1 MDKNKGLVMLKIEQ
15 IIEDE
20 YKKQLV
26 NKFLNSNTEK
36 YILGRNEN
44 AKRLSKYVSVDG
56 YIDDF
61 TNETSWQG
69 KSIFKGSQIENKNAI
84 VVSCSLAIYPHGA
97 LNSLKNAGFQNIV
110 NILDISNCSDLDLQ
124 IMFLSNAKEDFENNF
139 INYENIYNLMNED
152 ESKNAF
158 KNILSFRKNFNL
170 KYMKEYKVDEIG
182 QYFED
187 FLNLQEGEV
196 FVDAGGFDGQTSI
209 EFIKHCPK
217 YKSIYIFEPDSDN
230 LGLAKKNLANFK
242 NVNFISKGLSNKKD
256 TLKFDTGSGSAS
268 SISENGS
275 IEIQVDTLD
284 NLVKQKVSF
293 IKMDIEGAEGLAI
306 EGMKNHI
313 LNDHPKMA
321 ISVYHKV
328 DDFWKIPE
336 QIFAIRDDYDIY
348 MRHYT
353 EGTDETV
360 MFFIPKNK

>member
-1 MDKNKGLVMLKIEQ
+1 MLIIEQ
-15 IIEDE
+15 QKVSENIKKLVDE
-20 YKKQLV
+20 
-26 NKFLNSNTEK
+26 FLNTKIEK

-44 AKRLSKYVSVDG
+44 AKRLSKFVSVDG

-61 TNETSWQG
+61 TNETNWQG
-69 KSIFKGSQIENKNAI
+69 KPIFKSNQIENKEAI
-84 VVSCSLAIYPHGA
+84 VVSCSLAIYPHTA
-97 LNSLKNAGFQNIV
+97 LNSLKNAGFKNIL
-110 NILDISNCSDLDLQ
+110 NILDIANHSDLDLEV
-124 IMFLSNAKEDFENNF
+124 MFMTDAKKDFENNF
-139 INYENIYNLMNED
+139 SKFENIYNLINE
-152 ESKNAF
+152 EKSKKVF
-158 KNILSFRKNFNL
+158 KDIVSFRKNFDL
-170 KYMKEYKVDEIG
+170 SYMKDYKVDEVG

-230 LGLAKKNLANFK
+230 LELAKKNLENFK
-242 NVNFISKGLSNKKD
+242 NVNFISKGLSNQKD
-256 TLKFDTGSGSAS
+256 TLRFDTGSGSAS

-275 IEIQVDTLD
+275 IEIEVDTLD
-284 NLVKQKVSF
+284 NLVKEKVSF

-328 DDFWKIPE
+328 DDLWKIPE

-360 MFFIPKNK
+360 MFFIPKEK